1 MSLTINNTD
10 PADLGISDL
19 RLHFASLDDDYCDIT
34 FPLSYDSAIRE
45 AFAEGAPVV
54 IRDGTSVLFSGICPA
69 PVRNASGSS
78 QSVSLRVYGPF
89 HDLRRE
95 TFYQL
100 LSDSAGTSYRE
111 PVFSY
116 SGSAQGFIQSLLAG
130 SSSDRQGSVANLG
143 NFPPLTFSNTT
154 RAAAL
159 QTILRFF
166 PAARSYVTYGV
177 TTQNNNTIPT
187 AKINIQS
194 SGSSVTLSPS
204 SLRIPSLAFS
214 PPNPTP
220 DGLRYVALRNDIT
233 FSCQL
238 VPPTDVQGPFTGS
251 PVLVSDAWTIVS
263 SFLAG
268 DHTSKRAYIGAA
280 HLDGNRSVTNYT
292 VSCRRLLFWPSSS
305 RYSDAQI
312 RALATTAMA
321 SDYANAN
328 ESDAYNAFRFCA
340 EFGDLNGASAQ
351 FSVYSST
358 SYDFPRYFADR
369 AKHVTVNMN
378 SHQTGRYPIVRTG
391 QSAAWGSFS
400 DGATISQMSYV
411 GLKEITG
418 DYSAETIP
426 NGLGISQFKV
436 TCTFNGD
443 GFSTN
448 RSFQLVAEGLEAQN
462 KSFTFSRTADT
473 SVMCTIPDASLLPAL
488 QATTPSISASIL
500 VDPDL
505 PLPVRP
511 SDYAVILPSVSP
523 TPCPIQT
530 IDIDLLRLTLSL
542 SAGSPRQ
549 LSPDDYLS
557 LRNLA

>member
-1 MSLTINNTD
+1 MSITVNNIA
-10 PADLGISDL
+10 PADLAISDL

-45 AFAEGAPVV
+45 AFAEGAPIV

-111 PVFSY
+111 PVFSL
-116 SGSAQGFIQSLLAG
+116 SGSAQGVIQSLLSG
-130 SSSDRQGSVANLG
+130 SSSDRKGTVANLG
-143 NFPPLTFSNTT
+143 NFPSLTFSNTT

-177 TTQNNNTIPT
+177 TTQNNNIIPT

-194 SGSSVTLSPS
+194 SGSPVTLSPS
-204 SLRIPSLAFS
+204 TFRIPSLSFS
-214 PPNPTP
+214 PANPTP
-220 DGLRYVALRNDIT
+220 DGLLYVALRNDIT
-233 FSCQL
+233 YSCYL
-238 VPPTDVQGPFTGS
+238 VPPTASDGPFTGS
-251 PVLVSDAWTIVS
+251 PVLVSNAWNIVS
-263 SFLAG
+263 SFFAG
-268 DHTSKRAYIGAA
+268 NHTSKRAYIGAA

-292 VSCRRLLFWPSSS
+292 VSCTRRMTIPAGTPYTSS
-305 RYSDAQI
+305 QI
-312 RALATTAMA
+312 A
-321 SDYANAN
+321 SAYTSCADYANAN
-328 ESDAYNAFRFCA
+328 EAAAYAAIRFCA
-340 EFGDLNGASAQ
+340 QFGSLNGGSAR
-351 FSVYSST
+351 FSSFSG
-358 SYDFPRYFADR
+358 SGQSAAGNMAGA
-369 AKHVTVNMN
+369 AKYVTVTSSNHT
-378 SHQTGRYPIVRTG
+378 SGCYPIVRTG
-391 QSAAWGSFS
+391 QSYSPGSYAA
-400 DGATISQMSYV
+400 GATISQMSYV
-411 GLKEITG
+411 GLSGFSGDFATQIANALGTRALNMSYKVTG
-418 DYSAETIP
+418 DNLSASPLTM
-426 NGLGISQFKV
+426 SV
-436 TCTFNGD
+436 
-443 GFSTN
+443 ST
-448 RSFQLVAEGLEAQN
+448 LEAAN
-462 KSFTFSRTADT
+462 YTGTFSVTDDT
-473 SVMCTIPDASLLPAL
+473 SVMCTMPDASLLAAL

-511 SDYAVILPSVSP
+511 SDYAVILPSVSS

-530 IDIDLLRLTLSL
+530 IDIDLLRRTLSL
-542 SAGSPRQ
+542 AAGSPRQ